1 MRRAFLLRRSAV
13 FVAVLC
19 GAVLLTSCNGAS
31 PSLACKIDVSAPD
44 LVQAR
49 EAAGIADCDPE
60 QWSTSADGKAADLPT
75 MTLDCLGSKAT
86 ASLSDVH
93 GPAVINFWASNCGPC
108 RDEMPALQKFYER
121 YGDQVTVLG
130 VNFVDTYPGAAIEL
144 AETTGAR
151 YPSLAD
157 ACGDL
162 QESDLRVNGG
172 LPMFVFV
179 AEDGSI
185 KQLSGG
191 FDSVEEIVSATEK
204 QLGVELEARG

>member
-1 MRRAFLLRRSAV
+1 MARRAPRRSWAAWI
-13 FVAVLC
+13 AVLC
-19 GAVLLTSCNGAS
+19 GSVLLTACNGAG
-31 PSLACKIDVSAPD
+31 PSLACKVDVSSPD
-44 LVQAR
+44 LIKDR

-60 QWSTSADGKAADLPT
+60 QWSTSPDGKKADLPDIK
-75 MTLDCLGSKAT
+75 LKCLGSSAT
-86 ASLSDVH
+86 ASLDEVR

-108 RDEMPALQKFYER
+108 REEMPALQKFYER

-130 VNFVDTYPGAAIEL
+130 LNFVDTYPGAAIDL
-144 AETTGAR
+144 ARQTGAR
-151 YPSLAD
+151 YPSLSD

-185 KQLSGG
+185 SQLLGG
-191 FDSVEEIVSATEK
+191 FDSVDEIVSATEK
-204 QLGVELEARG
+204 QLGIELVKAG